1 MYLLEPHWEL
11 VKEYMGIYQFNKKFI
26 YDIKNLCDLFK
37 EIIFKKQSDF
47 YDYVIYGYEY
57 GYLDSNYIDFIEKT
71 HTYFKKKYIP
81 IWCMPLY
88 LSDKEYLDL
97 LKKLFWEILFCNKN
111 KKYYLKM
118 YLLYCCEETNL
129 NKIN

>member
-26 YDIKNLCDLFK
+26 YSIKNLCDLFK

-81 IWCMPLY
+81 IWYMPLY
-88 LSDKEYLDL
+88 LSDKEYLFNSQKK
-97 LKKLFWEILFCNKN
+97 LKKYNQKLDEICDYDFSN
-111 KKYYLKM
+111 YL
-118 YLLYCCEETNL
+118 Y
-129 NKIN
+129 